1 MKANLITLAVI
12 VAFVG
17 WLVLHAG
24 SVEWSPVKGVGAV
37 LAGVGVVLLLVARLQ
52 LGASFSVSA
61 QARKLVTTGLYAKIR
76 NPIYVFS
83 AMFLVG
89 LVMVTGRWWLLLVIG
104 PLMLMQTIRAR
115 KEEAV
120 LTEAFGD
127 EYVRY
132 KAGTW
137 F

>member
-1 MKANLITLAVI
+1 MKLNLITLVVI
-12 VAFVG
+12 VAFVV

-24 SVEWSPVKGVGAV
+24 SVEWTAVKVVGAV
-37 LAGVGVVLLLVARLQ
+37 IAGVSVVLLMVARLQ

-76 NPIYVFS
+76 NPIYVF
-83 AMFLVG
+83 AGLFLVG
-89 LVMVTGRWWLLLVIG
+89 LVMVTGRWALLALLGILV
-104 PLMLMQTIRAR
+104 PMQIVRAR
-115 KEEAV
+115 KEEQV
-120 LTEAFGD
+120 LTQAFGE

>member
-1 MKANLITLAVI
+1 MKLNVITLVVI
-12 VAFVG
+12 VAFVV

-24 SVEWSPVKGVGAV
+24 SVEWTAVKVVGAV
-37 LAGVGVVLLLVARLQ
+37 IAGVSVALLVVARLQ

-76 NPIYVFS
+76 NPIYVF
-83 AMFLVG
+83 AGLFLVG
-89 LVMVTGRWWLLLVIG
+89 LVMVTGRWALLALLGILV
-104 PLMLMQTIRAR
+104 PMQIVRAR
-115 KEEAV
+115 KEEQV
-120 LTEAFGD
+120 LAEAFGK